1 MFLIFL
7 IKNMCLLAFYFTYTN
22 MLFYTPISSMS
33 IVYFIIF
40 ISLTISYFL
49 RLSKKYN
56 YLKYLPMLGIL
67 ISLQL
72 ANNTME
78 VIKVI
83 ILYSY
88 MFYIALKD
96 KYEVDYCGFR
106 DLFIRLFLI
115 TLPLFIIVYFSKD
128 FGIFYRMGLPYLIM
142 FNISGLYL
150 MRIIRHGGN
159 IVKNRKFSFEN
170 IAFIVLISTVTIVL
184 SVEQLYS
191 YIAKMLRY
199 VFMDIVVPLIL
210 KILYIIFWP
219 VLKLL
224 NLGALGLINSKK
236 NISLIE
242 HSPRVV
248 EFSVDGYSFIIAFA
262 SIAILTIIITVLI
275 KRDRFKR
282 KQNEFIK
289 LNKMNQLDGVSSYV
303 TFFEEDIDKI
313 KKPKKTIDKSL
324 NQIRY
329 WYRKFLILCHEK
341 RMDIYSCDNSQTIYD
356 KSYEIFKNQETDL
369 CIMKETYRRAR
380 YSEESIDKEDIKIIK
395 SSYKNLEK
403 SN

>member
-22 MLFYTPISSMS
+22 MLFYTPMSSMV

-40 ISLTISYFL
+40 ISLSVSYFL
-49 RLSKKYN
+49 NLSKKYN

-72 ANNTME
+72 TNNTME

-96 KYEVDYCGFR
+96 KYSVDYCGFR

-115 TLPLFIIVYFSKD
+115 TLPLFIIVYFSNG
-128 FGIFYRMGLPYLIM
+128 FGVFYRICLPYLIV

-150 MRIIRHGGN
+150 MRIIRHGNNN
-159 IVKNRKFSFEN
+159 IKKRKFSFEN
-170 IAFIVLISTVTIVL
+170 IAFIVLISIVIIVL
-184 SVEQLYS
+184 SIEQLYS
-191 YIAKMLRY
+191 YIANMLKY
-199 VFMDIVVPLIL
+199 ILMDIIVPIIL
-210 KILYIIFWP
+210 KILNIIFWP

-224 NLGALGLINSKK
+224 NLSALGLINSNK
-236 NISLIE
+236 NISFIE
-242 HSPRVV
+242 KSPEVV
-248 EFSVDGYSFIIAFA
+248 EFSVDGYSFIIAFVL
-262 SIAILTIIITVLI
+262 IAILTIVITVII

-289 LNKMNQLDGVSSYV
+289 LNKMSQLDGISSYV
-303 TFFEEDIDKI
+303 TFFEDDIGKTN
-313 KKPKKTIDKSL
+313 KPKKTVGKSL

-329 WYRKFLILCHEK
+329 WYRKFLILCHERK
-341 RMDIYSCDNSQTIYD
+341 MDIYSCDNSQTIYD

-369 CIMKETYRRAR
+369 CIMKETYRKAR